1 MFSKKTNKNTINSSA
16 LSKFTKEGQSSLS
29 QVKLR
34 ELSNHETASS
44 HIELK
49 CPKSYVA
56 RLNMHHAGNSS
67 MKTVIEISILK
78 NFTLTVDD
86 LEKFSP

>member
-1 MFSKKTNKNTINSSA
+1 MPLINFQYKTNKNTLNSSA

-34 ELSNHETASS
+34 ELSNHKTASS

-49 CPKSYVA
+49 CPQSNVA

-67 MKTVIEISILK
+67 METVIEISILK
-78 NFTLTVDD
+78 NFR
-86 LEKFSP
+86 